1 MLQQFPPFLSTR
13 RLFFFSSGNA
23 LVVDLLDFLRS
34 SSLSLCIASIL
45 DLDLLA
51 VARKFQTLII

>member
-1 MLQQFPPFLSTR
+1 MVFISILLVKEVVEGFGSDDV
-13 RLFFFSSGNA
+13 

-34 SSLSLCIASIL
+34 SSLSLCIASVL